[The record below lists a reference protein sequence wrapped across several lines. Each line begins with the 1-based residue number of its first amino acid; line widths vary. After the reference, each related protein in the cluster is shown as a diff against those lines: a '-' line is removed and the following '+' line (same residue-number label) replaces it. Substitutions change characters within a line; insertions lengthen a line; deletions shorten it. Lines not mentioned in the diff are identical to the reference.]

1 MSHEE
6 HLTFS
11 MSNAIDRH
19 PKAVCGNASRVAKEV
34 IQSASTGDR
43 ESQRIIYESLID
55 RVYRTVF
62 RIVGVSDAEDV
73 SHGVFLQLFANL
85 HKFRF
90 ESDFL
95 TWAHRLAINQAL
107 QHLRR
112 RKRNATVGLE
122 TRGEDPVSRSN
133 DPDLKEL
140 FDVALSRLDAELR
153 MILDLKESQQ
163 LPYSEIAEIVGIPE
177 GTVGSRLNRARRE
190 LRGHLLALGWEE

>member
-1 MSHEE
+1 MV
-6 HLTFS
+6 
-11 MSNAIDRH
+11 I
-19 PKAVCGNASRVAKEV
+19 AKEKV
-34 IQSASTGDR
+34 ESAARGDR
-43 ESQRIIYESLID
+43 ESQRHIYELLIN

-62 RIVGVSDAEDV
+62 RIVGPSDADDV
-73 SHGVFLQLFANL
+73 TQDVFLHLFANI

-90 ESDFL
+90 ESDFQ
-95 TWAHRLAINQAL
+95 TWAHRLAVNEAL

-112 RKRNATVGLE
+112 RKRIATVSIALTGV
-122 TRGEDPVSRSN
+122 DPVSEQK

-163 LPYSEIAEIVGIPE
+163 LPYSQIAEIVGIPE

-190 LRGHLLALGWEE
+190 LKSHLLSLGWEE